1 MKNKALLVI
10 DGSYFMH
17 FTIASAV
24 ARWEKYSAIAKTV
37 LKPAKETDQ
46 NNLPNLTAYPDF
58 CKFLE
63 NRITQKLS
71 DVDTMISE
79 QYQDE
84 LDRVDILHKIFTID
98 SSVKNNWRKKAY
110 PSYKAQRKLEPKQYN
125 IKAVMNYAESLIRNK
140 LDLEGSLNYNIINVD
155 DAEGDDIIATVLTK
169 LENYSIKILVASDR
183 DFLQLE
189 GINQIDLFGSPK
201 TPLPELCKKKNTT
214 ISPKEYL
221 LIKTIIGDKADNIP
235 SCFNKVGEV
244 KALALVKNKEQ
255 LKQKLKENNQAA
267 EQFMLNKKL
276 IDFSYIPNELTAI
289 ILEQVNKKLAVDT
302 ERQTLPIFTD
312 IMSL

>member
-1 MKNKALLVI
+1 MENKALLVV

-24 ARWEKYSAIAKTV
+24 GRWEKYSSIAKTV

-46 NNLPNLTAYPDF
+46 TNLPNLTAYPDF

-63 NRITQKLS
+63 NRISQKLS
-71 DVDTMISE
+71 DIDNMISDSF
-79 QYQDE
+79 QDE
-84 LDRVDILHKIFTID
+84 LSRIDIVHKVFTID
-98 SSVKNNWRKKAY
+98 APVANNWRRKEY

-125 IKAVMNYAESLIRNK
+125 IRALMDYTENLIRTKFN
-140 LDLEGSLNYNIINVD
+140 LEESLNYSIINVN
-155 DAEGDDIIATVLTK
+155 DAEGDDIIATILTR
-169 LENYSIKILVASDR
+169 LNDYDLKILVASDR

-189 GINQIDLFGSPK
+189 GVNQIDLFGSPK

-235 SCFNKVGEV
+235 ACFSKIGET
-244 KALALVKNKEQ
+244 KALALVKNKAR
-255 LKQKLKENNQAA
+255 LKEMLKEDKQAA
-267 EQFMLNKKL
+267 NQFFINKKL
-276 IDFSYIPNELTAI
+276 IDFSYIPDELSNI
-289 ILEQVNKKLAVDT
+289 IIEKVNTKLAIST
-302 ERQTLPIFTD
+302 EKQAQPIFTD
-312 IMSL
+312 LMNL